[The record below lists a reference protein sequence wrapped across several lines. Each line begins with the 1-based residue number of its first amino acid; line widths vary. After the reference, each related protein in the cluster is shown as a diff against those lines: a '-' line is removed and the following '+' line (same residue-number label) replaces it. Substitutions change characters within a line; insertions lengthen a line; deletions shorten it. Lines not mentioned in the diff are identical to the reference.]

1 MALQRFHGLFP
12 HIRTCLGFARLGRIT
27 GTSSFGAKA
36 ASAFRGGDFVS
47 PKHLSTFR
55 GVAVCQYTKYEGRN
69 IAINIGRIDEKQPLE
84 MQIDVCEGCDQPLET
99 EKVVL
104 RTLSCGGA

>member
-1 MALQRFHGLFP
+1 MLF
-12 HIRTCLGFARLGRIT
+12 R
-27 GTSSFGAKA
+27 S
-36 ASAFRGGDFVS
+36 GDFVS

-104 RTLSCGGA
+104 RTLFVWWRLIMLWLGYDILRVHCR